1 MEENKEELSI
11 EEMFD
16 RLDGIMRTLEDSR
29 STLEESFAS
38 YEAGMRLVRACSEK
52 IDKVEKQIVIIDD
65 NGVVDNNE

>member
-1 MEENKEELSI
+1 MAENKEELSI

-38 YEAGMRLVRACSEK
+38 YEAGMRLIRACSEK

-65 NGVVDNNE
+65 NGMVDNNE

>member
-38 YEAGMRLVRACSEK
+38 YEAGMNAHLTKPVNRE
-52 IDKVEKQIVIIDD
+52 EIIRVLAAYWK
-65 NGVVDNNE
+65 NKG

>member
-29 STLEESFAS
+29 QH
-38 YEAGMRLVRACSEK
+38 AGR
-52 IDKVEKQIVIIDD
+52 IVC
-65 NGVVDNNE
+65 VV

>member
-38 YEAGMRLVRACSEK
+38 YEAGMRLGRACSEK
-52 IDKVEKQIVIIDD
+52 IDKVEKQIMVV
-65 NGVVDNNE
+65 NGEETEA